1 MSALLAN
8 YLYQE
13 PKAASIPESAGPVII
28 RLAIVALAIATVL
41 ALSA

>member
-8 YLYQE
+8 YLNQE
-13 PKAASIPESAGPVII
+13 PKAASIPENARPVII

-41 ALSA
+41 ALLA